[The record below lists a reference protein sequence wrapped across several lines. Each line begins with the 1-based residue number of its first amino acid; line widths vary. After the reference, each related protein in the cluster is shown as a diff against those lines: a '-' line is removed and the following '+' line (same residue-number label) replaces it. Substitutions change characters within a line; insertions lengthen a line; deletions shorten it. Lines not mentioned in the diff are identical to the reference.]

1 MAEHENYDDF
11 LDEFFRGSSTRTTRL
26 SLPPS
31 TEVPAHPSP
40 HRSVPSSTNSSARS
54 PPQHTSITS
63 PYASAHP
70 SSHRSV
76 PSSTN
81 SSAQSPPQ
89 HSSIFS
95 PYASAHPSS
104 HRSVPSS
111 TNSSAQSPPQHSSIF
126 SPYAS
131 AHPSSHRSVPSS
143 TNSSARSPPQHTSIT
158 SPYASASPSAFSPA
172 PPSRHHYHVPPSTG
186 PSNNPFTHSSS
197 RSPAHDSAVPS
208 AYTSAS
214 PSASTPASTSAHHPA
229 YSPTH
234 NPFSNSSSYTWG
246 NPTDS
251 TQDYKPGRKK
261 IRQNMSFLSKRRALP
276 IWPYKSEII
285 RRIEQSQVVI
295 IEGETGSG
303 KSTQIPQW
311 CLEVENVSKVVCS
324 QPRRIAAISLAN
336 RVAHEMGV
344 GVGDEVGYV
353 VRFEHKSSL
362 TTNLKYVTDGI
373 LVRQL
378 MTDRSLEAY
387 DVIIIDEVHER
398 RLVTDILI
406 GLIKQILPYRP
417 ELRIVIMSATLNKN
431 KFSDFFE
438 NCGNLKIPGQIYPIE
453 KIFSP
458 AVIERA
464 AFGEDDQKRY
474 EKYVIQAINVVMEI
488 CIMERTQGDILV
500 FVTGRDEIDYI
511 CEYLEDLCVTY
522 KDSMGTIDI
531 IPLYGELP
539 YSSQQRIFAKAPKSF
554 QGRISRKCIIATNIA
569 ETSITIEG
577 IVFVIDS
584 GKVKLSSVDQKCHMK
599 SLLPVD
605 ISKSSAEQRA
615 GRAGRTQPGKCYR
628 LYSQDAYEAMANDTI
643 PEIMRSDLTSV
654 ILQLKVMGIDLET
667 FESIDQPNPD
677 QRQLA
682 LERLIQLNALDP
694 YHNVTEIGRQM
705 ARFPLDA
712 EVSRM
717 LVASKDYSCQNEIL
731 TLAAML
737 SGDRP
742 GSVFVLVGKKKR
754 EKAMEARGQFAHPS
768 GDHLTYINVFNHF
781 KANGC
786 REDWCFDKFLNF
798 KILNEASTIHS
809 QLEHIMIELNFL
821 DHNSLRYSS
830 PAKDSNILKA
840 ILTGNIS
847 QLAQRDPLQPHVGSR
862 QQFITVLDNLKVT
875 LHPSCTL
882 SEYTQ
887 YELLCYS
894 SCLKTNARKS
904 YISTVSSINMEW
916 YDEVAG
922 TTGAPSLM
930 KRRAE
935 RMHLL
940 SFMTEL
946 ELSQLFNDFN
956 I

>member
-1 MAEHENYDDF
+1 MARHSNCEE
-11 LDEFFRGSSTRTTRL
+11 EIRGTINGITQLSTPRHTYR
-26 SLPPS
+26 PS
-31 TEVPAHPSP
+31 TSPS
-40 HRSVPSSTNSSARS
+40 HPSSTSTSSHKSNHYPPPS
-54 PPQHTSITS
+54 PPRLLNHYLPSQTYRPSTYPS
-63 PYASAHP
+63 HP
-70 SSHRSV
+70 SSTSTSSHKSNHYPPPSPPRLLNHHPPRQTYRPSTSPSH
-76 PSSTN
+76 PSSTST
-81 SSAQSPPQ
+81 SSYKSNHYPPPSPPRLLK
-89 HSSIFS
+89 HY
-95 PYASAHPSS
+95 PPRHTYRPS
-104 HRSVPSS
+104 
-111 TNSSAQSPPQHSSIF
+111 
-126 SPYAS
+126 
-131 AHPSSHRSVPSS
+131 
-143 TNSSARSPPQHTSIT
+143 T
-158 SPYASASPSAFSPA
+158 SPSQHFSSYTSRPSTSPS
-172 PPSRHHYHVPPSTG
+172 T
-186 PSNNPFTHSSS
+186 
-197 RSPAHDSAVPS
+197 HDSA
-208 AYTSAS
+208 
-214 PSASTPASTSAHHPA
+214 
-229 YSPTH
+229 YSQTH
-234 NPFSNSSSYTWG
+234 NPFSNSSTYTWG

-276 IWPYKSEII
+276 IWPYKSDII
-285 RRIEQSQVVI
+285 SRIEQSQVVI

-344 GVGDEVGYV
+344 VVGDEVGYV

-362 TTNLKYVTDGI
+362 STNLKYVTDGI

-417 ELRIVIMSATLNKN
+417 ELRVVIMSATLNKN
-431 KFSDFFE
+431 QICDFFGDY
-438 NCGNLKIPGQIYPIE
+438 NYMKFPGKTHPIE
-453 KIFSP
+453 KIFLP
-458 AVIERA
+458 AVIERVK
-464 AFGEDDQKRY
+464 FSKNDKN

-488 CIMERTQGDILV
+488 CIVEQKEGDILV

-667 FESIDQPNPD
+667 FESINPPTPD
-677 QRQLA
+677 QVEFA
-682 LERLIQLNALDP
+682 IERLIQLNALDP
-694 YHNVTEIGRQM
+694 YHNVTKTGRQM

-754 EKAMEARGQFAHPS
+754 EKAIEARAQFVHPS
-768 GDHLTYINVFNHF
+768 GDHLTYINVYKHF
-781 KANGC
+781 ISNGC

-798 KILNEASTIHS
+798 KILNEARKTYE
-809 QLEHIMIELNFL
+809 QLEQIMIELRLINPQSHSFP
-821 DHNSLRYSS
+821 SK
-830 PAKDSNILKA
+830 PEDSQILKA
-840 ILTGNIS
+840 ILSGYICH
-847 QLAQRDPLQPHVGSR
+847 LAQKDPHTMCTDKCKY
-862 QQFITVLDNLKVT
+862 ITVLNNLNVT

-882 SEYTQ
+882 STSYD
-887 YELLCYS
+887 LLCYTT
-894 SCLKTNARKS
+894 CIRTNFTYS
-904 YISTVSSINMEW
+904 YLSIVSAVDVKL
-916 YDEVAG
+916 YHEVARR
-922 TTGAPSLM
+922 TGAPPLP
-930 KRRAE
+930 KLQKEYREFNRRKP
-935 RMHLL
+935 R
-940 SFMTEL
+940 
-946 ELSQLFNDFN
+946 